1 MKNRGITLALAA
13 IVSMNMWGQESEWEA
28 QTRITGYIATEA
40 NYFHDLKGV
49 DRNYG
54 VSLSEAGM
62 LVNYQPIQ
70 NLTIKSVFVYRP
82 DLSIDQMINEAN
94 AQWKANNVMNIKAGR
109 FLTPLSPMN
118 TYYYAPVNN
127 SATLPMIISH
137 HEFFPLNMD
146 GVSVNG
152 VIGENIK
159 FDYDA
164 FVGGYRNAL
173 WLKTGALGLFGVEDN
188 YFGAYNNSGYTLNTN
203 DINTT
208 LSFGGGVHLG
218 LSASDFLTIGVNAM
232 KTDTEKLS
240 TTVDTP
246 FGPMEVVF
254 DVNRFAYGLNFK
266 AKYQTLQLL
275 GEFWRNDM
283 DFTNNTL
290 LIEREY
296 KIDGSFIELSNNF
309 GKLTPYVRY
318 EYHDAAGLEFKR
330 YTTGITYK
338 PIFETTFKLEYLF
351 YDHEATDIN
360 GFVASVIYSF

>member
-1 MKNRGITLALAA
+1 MKKSWITFAFAA
-13 IVSMNMWGQESEWEA
+13 VVSANMWGQESEWEA

-40 NYFHDLKGV
+40 NYFHDLKGY

-62 LVNYQPIQ
+62 LVNYQPIK
-70 NLTIKSVFVYRP
+70 NLTIKTVFVYRP
-82 DLSIDQMINEAN
+82 DLSVDQMINEAN
-94 AQWKANNVMNIKAGR
+94 AQWKANDLMNIKVGR

-146 GVSVNG
+146 GVSLNG
-152 VIGENIK
+152 VVGENIK
-159 FDYDA
+159 FDYDVFA
-164 FVGGYRNAL
+164 GGYRNSL
-173 WLKTGALGLFGVEDN
+173 WLKTGALGLFGSEDS
-188 YFGAYNNSGYTLNTN
+188 YFGAYENTGYTLNTN
-203 DINTT
+203 DVNTT
-208 LSFGGGVHLG
+208 LSFGGGAHLG
-218 LSASDFLTIGVNAM
+218 LSLSDYLTIGVNAL
-232 KTDTEKLS
+232 KTDTEKLNV
-240 TTVDTP
+240 TVKTDY
-246 FGPMEVVF
+246 GPMEVMF
-254 DVNRFAYGLNFK
+254 DVNRFAYGLNFN

-275 GEFWRNDM
+275 GELWRNDM
-283 DFTNNTL
+283 KFTNDVL
-290 LIEREY
+290 MIEQEH
-296 KIDGSFIELSNNF
+296 KAEGSFIELSNNF

-330 YTTGITYK
+330 YTTGVNYK

-351 YDHEATDIN
+351 YDHDAADIN